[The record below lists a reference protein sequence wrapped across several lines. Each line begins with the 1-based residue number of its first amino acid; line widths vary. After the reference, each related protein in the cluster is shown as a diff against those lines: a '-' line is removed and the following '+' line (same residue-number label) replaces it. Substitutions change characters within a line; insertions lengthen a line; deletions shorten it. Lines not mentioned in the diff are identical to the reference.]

1 MKKICLGMAVLTL
14 SLGLGQRVLAQQ
26 MIATAQQTVM
36 TAPQTMTISQH
47 RMTVSMGG
55 VSAPQVKDD
64 LFAGTEK
71 FAQGATDVTE
81 VNLDKSMLGM
91 VGHGNSE
98 LAHKLDFIV
107 VHNYEYDKPGMYRME
122 DVEVYRKRLIDNNW
136 NCFIHTR
143 DRDETTDL
151 CSRSLPDKE
160 TNELVIIT
168 AEPKELSFIHLRGKM
183 SVQDLRKVHGIPSI
197 VGNAV
202 SGSGSSSSSSKNKS
216 KDKDKYE

>member
-14 SLGLGQRVLAQQ
+14 SLGLGQSVPAQQ
-26 MIATAQQTVM
+26 VI
-36 TAPQTMTISQH
+36 TISQH

-202 SGSGSSSSSSKNKS
+202 SGSGSNSSSSKNKS